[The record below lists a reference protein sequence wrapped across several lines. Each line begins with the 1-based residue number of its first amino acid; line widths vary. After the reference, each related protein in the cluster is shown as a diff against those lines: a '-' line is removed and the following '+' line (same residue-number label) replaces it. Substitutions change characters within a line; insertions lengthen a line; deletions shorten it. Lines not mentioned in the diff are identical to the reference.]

1 MFILDMIRAASR
13 EIRRNFFKAG
23 YKIGAAVGT
32 LGGSE
37 LAHGF
42 SSGLRKMAEA
52 AVEKATMESNLH
64 ELIETELG
72 NLLEDAMA
80 DAHVGHPIG
89 NIWAGDAFHDHP
101 IDPIE
106 HEQWSEEALEEMS
119 HNGLVEDVLD
129 ELTDLPE

>member
-1 MFILDMIRAASR
+1 MFVFEMIRMASR

-23 YKIGAAVGT
+23 YKIGAAVGA

-37 LAHGF
+37 LATGF

-72 NLLEDAMA
+72 NLLEDALM
-80 DAHVGHPIG
+80 DAHAGHPIG
-89 NIWAGDAFHDHP
+89 DFAAEAAAMEHP
-101 IDPIE
+101 TSPEDRE
-106 HEQWSEEALEEMS
+106 DWEKEALHELT
-119 HNGLVEDVLD
+119 NGMNNPILND
-129 ELTDLPE
+129 LTDLPE